1 MGIAGT
7 IILVV
12 FIVITLF
19 VGIGVWVYAL
29 KNDIPMTMSQTIGKI
44 IKETEA
50 KEEEKR
56 QEKVYSDLVEMIMKK
71 SEKVE

>member
-1 MGIAGT
+1 MGIVGI

-29 KNDIPMTMSQTIGKI
+29 KNDIPMTMTQTVGKI
-44 IKETEA
+44 IKETKA
-50 KEEEKR
+50 KEEETRKM
-56 QEKVYSDLVEMIMKK
+56 KVYSDLVEVIK
-71 SEKVE
+71 EKEKC

>member
-1 MGIAGT
+1 MGIVGI

-29 KNDIPMTMSQTIGKI
+29 KNDIPMTMTQMVGKI
-44 IKETEA
+44 IKETEV
-50 KEEEKR
+50 KEEETRKM
-56 QEKVYSDLVEMIMKK
+56 KVYSDLVEVIK
-71 SEKVE
+71 EKEKC